1 MAELGPIL
9 ITGAAGVIGQAA
21 ARRLSGQGYPLLLA
35 DRNAATVERLAA
47 SLPAASWAAGDATI
61 ASDVAAI
68 FAQAGPDLGGVV
80 LAVGTEGPIG
90 PIEDCED
97 EAFLRAMALNVTSV
111 WLGLK
116 AAIKVLKPKG
126 RGSIVVL
133 ASISGTMG
141 MPMMSAYA
149 ASKHAVLGLVRSA
162 AREAAASG
170 VRINAVCPGP
180 AASEMMRRIDD
191 AMGRAD
197 SAKSIPMGRYV
208 EPDEIAE
215 MIAFLCSDA
224 SRYSTGSSFMLD
236 GGYACR

>member
-1 MAELGPIL
+1 MASPGRIV

-21 ARRLSGQGYPLLLA
+21 ARRLSAQGYPLLLA
-35 DRNAATVERLAA
+35 DRDAATVERLAA
-47 SLPAASWAAGDATI
+47 SLPEASWAAGDATI
-61 ASDVAAI
+61 AADVAAI
-68 FAQAGPDLGGVV
+68 FAKAGPHLGGAV

-90 PIEDCED
+90 PIEDCD
-97 EAFLRAMALNVTSV
+97 DDAFQRTMALNVTSV

-116 AAIKVLKPKG
+116 EALKVLKP
-126 RGSIVVL
+126 RRHGSIVVL

-141 MPMMSAYA
+141 TPMMSAYT
-149 ASKHAVLGLVRSA
+149 ASKHAVVGLVRSV

-180 AASEMMRRIDD
+180 VASPMMRRIDD
-191 AMGRAD
+191 AMDRTD
-197 SAKSIPMGRYV
+197 SAKSIPMGRYA
-208 EPDEIAE
+208 EPDEIAD

-236 GGYACR
+236 GGYASR